1 MKIGILTFQRVANY
15 GAILQAYALFNVLKM
30 TGHDVELIDYST
42 DRTCNL
48 IQKHLYSNPYFA
60 FNAVKEWRMNNFSR
74 KYMKLTA
81 RKYRT
86 SEELKKYAQNFDLII
101 CGSDEIWN
109 IQLPFQNYDFNYFLD
124 FATPNVSKIS
134 YAASFGYTSS
144 DNIGENIV
152 RISQLL
158 QSFSAISV
166 RDENSL
172 QLVRSCKISAVK
184 VLDPTFLC
192 EYSKILSLP
201 VVKRKY
207 LLIYAHLSRE
217 EQSYAKKIATYLG
230 LDLVAIGYPCRIADY
245 NHLAVSPAEWLG
257 YFAEA
262 AYVIS
267 DFYHGVIFSIIFKK
281 PFSTFV
287 RDPKSNKIGDILR
300 ELNAED
306 RILSPLQMSL
316 DLKDL
321 ELKIDLNLMKINLD
335 YPKLEQMVHDSNQ
348 YLDRAL
354 SVAANTQEIKQT

>member
-1 MKIGILTFQRVANY
+1 
-15 GAILQAYALFNVLKM
+15 
-30 TGHDVELIDYST
+30 
-42 DRTCNL
+42 
-48 IQKHLYSNPYFA
+48 
-60 FNAVKEWRMNNFSR
+60 MNNFSR
-74 KYMKLTA
+74 KHMKMTA

-109 IQLPFQNYDFNYFLD
+109 INLSFQNYDFNYFLD
-124 FATPNVSKIS
+124 FVDRDVPKIS
-134 YAASFGYTSS
+134 YAASFGHTSI
-144 DNIGENIV
+144 DNIGESIV
-152 RISQLL
+152 RVGQLL

-172 QLVRSCKISAVK
+172 QIVRFCEISAVK

-192 EYSKILSLP
+192 EYSKILILP
-201 VVKRKY
+201 TVKRKY

-230 LDLVAIGYPCRIADY
+230 LDLVAISYPCRIADY
-245 NHLAVSPAEWLG
+245 NHLAISPAKWLG

-262 AYVIS
+262 TYVIS

-281 PFSTFV
+281 PFSAFV
-287 RDPKSNKIGDILR
+287 RDSKSNKIGDILR
-300 ELNAED
+300 ELNVED

-316 DLKDL
+316 DLKHL

-335 YPKLEQMVHDSNQ
+335 YPKLQQMIHDSNH